1 MSGVIEKLKSI
12 TRKDWGGEM
21 MSTWLYIA
29 AGIGAFIVFVLMFVL
44 MTLAD
49 DWDSVNG
56 TENNAP
62 VTYDEECNGVGD
74 EL

>member
-1 MSGVIEKLKSI
+1 
-12 TRKDWGGEM
+12 

-29 AGIGAFIVFVLMFVL
+29 SGIGAFIVFVLMFVL

-49 DWDSVNG
+49 DFEQVNG

-62 VTYDEECNGVGD
+62 VTCDETCNGVGD

>member
-1 MSGVIEKLKSI
+1 
-12 TRKDWGGEM
+12 

-29 AGIGAFIVFVLMFVL
+29 SGIGAFIVFVLMFVL

-62 VTYDEECNGVGD
+62 VTVSGLAKLPLQILQIKHKC
-74 EL
+74 

>member
-1 MSGVIEKLKSI
+1 MSA
-12 TRKDWGGEM
+12 
-21 MSTWLYIA
+21 WLYIA

-62 VTYDEECNGVGD
+62 VTYDEACNGVGD
-74 EL
+74 KL